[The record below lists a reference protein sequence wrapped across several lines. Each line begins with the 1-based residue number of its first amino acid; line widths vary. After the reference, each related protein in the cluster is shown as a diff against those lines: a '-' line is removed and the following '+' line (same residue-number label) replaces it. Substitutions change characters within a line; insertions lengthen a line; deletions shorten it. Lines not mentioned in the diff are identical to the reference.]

1 MHGGVTG
8 KAREGLPMSIGIGFA
23 LLKSP
28 EANLNLRLWHYER
41 DFHRKAQETRI
52 LQALS
57 IMRTFKDFG
66 WQTSSQIIGY
76 LHKYIIKRGRVN
88 L

>member
-1 MHGGVTG
+1 MRSFGSAFFV
-8 KAREGLPMSIGIGFA
+8 GIGFA

-41 DFHRKAQETRI
+41 DFHGKAQETRI

-76 LHKYIIKRGRVN
+76 LYKPITNRGRVN